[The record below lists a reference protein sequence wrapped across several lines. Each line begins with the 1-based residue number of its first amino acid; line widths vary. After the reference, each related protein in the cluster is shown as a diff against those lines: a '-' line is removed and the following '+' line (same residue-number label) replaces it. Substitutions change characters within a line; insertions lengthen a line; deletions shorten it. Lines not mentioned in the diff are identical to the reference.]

1 MRNSSGINEAPHP
14 LPPRDNTSPLPH
26 TRSRGSLRVIPF
38 RTGKSQC
45 IRSHSQLFLKSFRH
59 RYIIRRHRGPRSG
72 RRHGNGMIE
81 MTRNLAGQTRYV
93 VGIPAPRSQRSRR
106 RVLRKRRSRPPGT
119 PLNAAHG
126 SRLDFGIG
134 RIVQISGNFMNL
146 DRLHSFRIIQAGR
159 QVVRDYGGNAALLT
173 DGGRFR
179 SGSFLHRFRYRNV
192 ILGRVDDGLD
202 ILLFQFKNSFTMG
215 AATAPPPRVSCGRP
229 SCSTTYA
236 KRGFS

>member
-45 IRSHSQLFLKSFRH
+45 IRSHSQLFLKRFRH

-159 QVVRDYGGNAALLT
+159 QVVREVPKGLPGQPERADIPIGYPPLLNHSVQFCSRSLGPKPWGSSSDSGNLT
-173 DGGRFR
+173 NSWSPRATKTVR
-179 SGSFLHRFRYRNV
+179 SGA
-192 ILGRVDDGLD
+192 
-202 ILLFQFKNSFTMG
+202 NSYNICRQ
-215 AATAPPPRVSCGRP
+215 APQGQQ
-229 SCSTTYA
+229 
-236 KRGFS
+236 

>member
-1 MRNSSGINEAPHP
+1 MRNSSGINRPRHP
-14 LPPRDNTSPLPH
+14 CRHGISLSPSSHPQPQQTAYSSLPDREITMHS
-26 TRSRGSLRVIPF
+26 
-38 RTGKSQC
+38 
-45 IRSHSQLFLKSFRH
+45 SHSQLFLKRFRH
-59 RYIIRRHRGPRSG
+59 RYIIRRHRRSRSG

-93 VGIPAPRSQRSRR
+93 VGIPALRSQRSRR

-179 SGSFLHRFRYRNV
+179 SGSFLHRFRYGNV

-202 ILLFQFKNSFTMG
+202 ILLLQFKNSFTMG

>member
-45 IRSHSQLFLKSFRH
+45 IRSHSQLFLKRFRH

-179 SGSFLHRFRYRNV
+179 SGSFLHRV
-192 ILGRVDDGLD
+192 PLPECHPWAGR
-202 ILLFQFKNSFTMG
+202 
-215 AATAPPPRVSCGRP
+215 
-229 SCSTTYA
+229 
-236 KRGFS
+236 